1 MDRAQP
7 SPETEHIGAQG
18 TLPAWVQDHHPLSS
32 ILYLVCLVVFTERQ
46 KPACGGLVA
55 KSCPTLVTPWSLLGS
70 SVHGIPQARIL
81 ELVAISFSRGSSQSR
96 NWTQAS
102 CIEGRFFTNWATRE
116 ACIWI
121 LSKPVVS
128 FLLILLA
135 ISILFDPGGHYRI
148 FWDLLPAHLVFLT
161 LIPLYL
167 SLSFFPGS
175 SSSLAYSLFFCPL
188 LSTFYLLSPWERPQH
203 SQQSK
208 LSLSLILISKVS
220 LFFQQP
226 QVKS

>member
-1 MDRAQP
+1 M
-7 SPETEHIGAQG
+7 
-18 TLPAWVQDHHPLSS
+18 
-32 ILYLVCLVVFTERQ
+32 
-46 KPACGGLVA
+46 
-55 KSCPTLVTPWSLLGS
+55 
-70 SVHGIPQARIL
+70 
-81 ELVAISFSRGSSQSR
+81 
-96 NWTQAS
+96 
-102 CIEGRFFTNWATRE
+102 
-116 ACIWI
+116 
-121 LSKPVVS
+121 VS

-135 ISILFDPGGHYRI
+135 ISILFDPDGHYWI
-148 FWDLLPAHLVFLT
+148 FWDLLPAPLVFLT
-161 LIPLYL
+161 LIPWYF

-226 QVKS
+226 QSNPRFFSVSFPVFLNPLSCQASLFFPQNISHMYLLLFHLSSCHSKTNTHPDLI